1 MYERPS
7 SPGLHDLWNDRQ
19 GIHEEVSSPS
29 IIITP
34 IAVSPSRSSPDGSSS
49 SSIASSIMKITSK
62 NNTTTTSEDSSSTQ
76 PHQNPP
82 QPTSKKLR
90 KKSLGSSYQ
99 PGEYA
104 VVCGRGKEYSL
115 STGNSFL
122 RCLVNRCLAPYA
134 NASTKA
140 EKSRI
145 VTAIIQTVHNL
156 PTGRFIRFEKSQWWE
171 VDDAFARDK
180 VSQPLLAWPMIM

>member
-1 MYERPS
+1 MYEIQS
-7 SPGLHDLWNDRQ
+7 SPRSDDLWNDRH

-29 IIITP
+29 IIIMP
-34 IAVSPSRSSPDGSSS
+34 IAVSPGRSSPDGSSS
-49 SSIASSIMKITSK
+49 SSIASSIMMITAN
-62 NNTTTTSEDSSSTQ
+62 NNTTSIDSSSTQ

-90 KKSLGSSYQ
+90 KKSLGSNYQ

-115 STGNSFL
+115 STGISFL
-122 RCLVNRCLAPYA
+122 RCLVNQCLVPYA

-145 VTAIIQTVHNL
+145 VTAIIQMVHNL

-180 VSQPLLAWPMIM
+180 VSQPLFAWPMMM

>member
-1 MYERPS
+1 MHEERRPS
-7 SPGLHDLWNDRQ
+7 SPGLND
-19 GIHEEVSSPS
+19 IHEEVSSPS
-29 IIITP
+29 IIIMP
-34 IAVSPSRSSPDGSSS
+34 IAVSPTRSSPVGSSS
-49 SSIASSIMKITSK
+49 SSIASSSIMKITTN
-62 NNTTTTSEDSSSTQ
+62 NNTTSDDSSSTQ